1 MAVEQMSFVTLIGPM
16 EQFDSIIG
24 RAFRRYSF
32 QPEDAVSVLKEV
44 KGLYSFTSPNP
55 YESLLKK
62 CGDVL
67 DVAQIPRG
75 YRDFTGLTF
84 EPGEIE
90 DLCDQVRQMMEEKLE
105 QRSKL
110 LAQKEEQQRLI
121 LQLHPLEGVELS
133 FDTLL
138 NFEYVKFRFGRL
150 PIDSYEKYKLYL
162 DESKY
167 AIYVP
172 AFQEDGFIWGIYFVP
187 RQHKESIDSL
197 FLSLHFERQRL
208 DGRLHG
214 TPAQAMKQLEEDNI
228 QLSRQIEAL
237 DTELVQLTE
246 QYREPLLLRYSAVK
260 YQHDIFDIRNKC
272 AHSRRNFY
280 LTGWLP
286 SRDLDGFV
294 SQFDNDPLVNCI
306 TEEAHEVAKRT
317 IPPTKL
323 RNFWL
328 FRPFESFVEMYSLP
342 SYGEFDPTP
351 LMAIS
356 YVLLFGVMFGDLGQG
371 LCLAALGILLRWWKK
386 IPLATILIY
395 VGLSSAVF
403 GGLYGSVF
411 GLEELIPG
419 FHPMEHINTLLVA
432 SIALGAGM
440 ITLVMLL
447 NIFNA
452 LRRKDVGKALFDANG
467 ISGIVF
473 YWGAIFAILGVMGL
487 LPNVAS
493 LLYIVVVLLVP
504 LLLIYLKEPLSKL
517 LQRRKDWK
525 PEKPGEFFMENFF
538 EMFEVLL
545 SYVSNSVSF
554 IRVGAFAL
562 NHAGMM
568 LAVRVIAELAGGGS
582 PVVMIL
588 GNIFVMCMEG
598 LIVGIQVLRL
608 EFYELFSRF
617 FQGGGRAF
625 EPFQIKYDKK

>member
-24 RAFRRYSF
+24 RAFQHYSF

-67 DVAQIPRG
+67 DLAQIPRG
-75 YRDFTGLTF
+75 YQSFSGLTF
-84 EPGEIE
+84 GPGEIE
-90 DLCDQVRQMMEEKLE
+90 DLCDHVRQAMEDKLS
-105 QRSKL
+105 QRSRL
-110 LAQKEEQQRLI
+110 LSQQEEQQRLI

-133 FDTLL
+133 FDALL

-150 PIDSYEKYKLYL
+150 PLDSYEKYKLYL
-162 DESKY
+162 EESKY

-172 AFQEDGFIWGIYFVP
+172 AFQEDDFIWGIYFVP
-187 RQHKESIDSL
+187 RQHKETIDSL
-197 FLSLHFERQRL
+197 FSSLHFERQRL

-214 TPAQAMKQLEEDNI
+214 TPSQAMKQLEESNE
-228 QLSRQIEAL
+228 QLQEQIEKL
-237 DTELVQLTE
+237 DEELKALTE
-246 QYREPLLLRYSAVK
+246 QYRDTLLVRYSAVK

-280 LTGWLP
+280 MTGWLP

-306 TEEAHEVAKRT
+306 TEEAHEVEQRT
-317 IPPTKL
+317 TPPTKL
-323 RNFWL
+323 RNCWL
-328 FRPFESFVEMYSLP
+328 FRPFEQFVEMYSLP

-356 YVLLFGVMFGDLGQG
+356 YVLLFGIMFGDLGQG
-371 LCLAALGILLRWWKK
+371 LCLAALGLLLRYWKK
-386 IPLATILIY
+386 ISLATILVY

-403 GGLYGSVF
+403 GTLYGSVF
-411 GLEELIPG
+411 GIETLIPG

-432 SIALGAGM
+432 SISLGAGM
-440 ITLVMLL
+440 ITLVMIL
-447 NIFNA
+447 NILNA
-452 LRRKDVGKALFDANG
+452 LRHREMGKVLFDANG
-467 ISGIVF
+467 LSGLVF

-487 LPNVAS
+487 LPNVVSAV
-493 LLYIVVVLLVP
+493 YILVVLVLP
-504 LLLIYLKEPLSKL
+504 FLLIYLKEPLSGL
-517 LQRRKDWK
+517 IQRRKDWK
-525 PEKPGEFFMENFF
+525 PEKPGEYLMENFF

-545 SYVSNSVSF
+545 SYISNSVSF

-568 LAVRVIAELAGGGS
+568 LAVSVIAQLLGSGG

-625 EPFQIKYDKK
+625 QPFQIKYDKK

>member
-237 DTELVQLTE
+237 DIELVQLTE

-317 IPPTKL
+317 TPPTKL

>member
-24 RAFRRYSF
+24 RAFHHYAF

-55 YESLLKK
+55 YASLLKK
-62 CGDVL
+62 CSETL
-67 DVAQIPRG
+67 DLMQISRE

-84 EPGEIE
+84 EPGELE
-90 DLCDQVRQMMEEKLE
+90 DFFDQVRQTIEDKLQ

-110 LAQKEEQQRLI
+110 LEQKEEQERII

-133 FDTLL
+133 FDALL

-150 PIDSYEKYKLYL
+150 PLDGYEKYKLYL
-162 DESKY
+162 EESKY
-167 AIYVP
+167 AIYMP
-172 AFQEDGFIWGIYFVP
+172 TFQEDGFIWGIYFVP
-187 RQHKESIDSL
+187 RQHKEATDSL
-197 FLSLHFERQRL
+197 FSSLHFERQRL

-214 TPAQAMKQLEEDNI
+214 TPAEAMKQLEESNE
-228 QLSRQIEAL
+228 QLQQQILAL
-237 DTELVQLTE
+237 DEEVKALTE
-246 QYREPLLLRYSAVK
+246 QYQESLLVRYSSVK

-280 LTGWLP
+280 MTGWIS
-286 SRDLDGFV
+286 SRDVDGFI

-306 TEEAHEVAKRT
+306 TEEAHEVEKRT
-317 IPPTKL
+317 TPPTKL
-323 RNFWL
+323 RNCWL

-371 LCLAALGILLRWWKK
+371 LCLAALGLVLKYWKK
-386 IPLATILIY
+386 ISMGIILTY

-403 GGLYGSVF
+403 GTFYGSVF
-411 GLEELIPG
+411 GIETLIPG
-419 FHPMEHINTLLVA
+419 FHPMEHINTLLIA
-432 SIALGAGM
+432 SISLGAGM
-440 ITLVMLL
+440 ITLVMVL
-447 NIFNA
+447 NILNA
-452 LRRKDVGKALFDANG
+452 LRHKDVGKALFDANG
-467 ISGIVF
+467 LSGLVF
-473 YWGAIFAILGVMGL
+473 YWGAIFAILGIMGM
-487 LPNVAS
+487 LPNMVS
-493 LLYIVVVLLVP
+493 VIYILVVLVLP
-504 LLLIYLKEPLSKL
+504 FILIYLKEPLSRL
-517 LQRRKDWK
+517 IQRRKDWK
-525 PEKPGEFFMENFF
+525 PENPGEYLMENFF

-545 SYVSNSVSF
+545 SYISNSVSF

-568 LAVRVIAELAGGGS
+568 LAVSVIAQLLGNGG
-582 PVVMIL
+582 PVVMVL

-625 EPFQIKYDKK
+625 QPFQIKYDKR